1 MPGRDFTTVQ
11 GYSTQFL
18 MNQNASGEFLSKDLP
33 VGERNKMSGHD
44 LTQWQQYKVIV
55 TIQLII

>member
-44 LTQWQQYKVIV
+44 LTQ
-55 TIQLII
+55 